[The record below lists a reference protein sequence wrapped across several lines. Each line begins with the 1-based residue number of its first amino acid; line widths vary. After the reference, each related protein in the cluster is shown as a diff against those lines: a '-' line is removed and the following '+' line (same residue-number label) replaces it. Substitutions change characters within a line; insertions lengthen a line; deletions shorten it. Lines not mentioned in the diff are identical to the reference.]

1 MEHIHRNINHLGT
14 FEVVIQQNTLPT
26 ADMILVVEVTN
37 KANRTYFHG
46 RSWKEMIE
54 RYGMEL
60 GTKLYFYLDGLYRET
75 FFHYKQ
81 RDDASSSDHEF
92 HDPRDSHRS
101 LFITH
106 PWSRSRRSDLVT
118 WLLCSMYIIT
128 WSLAC

>member
-26 ADMILVVEVTN
+26 VDMIFVVEVTN
-37 KANRTYFHG
+37 EANRTYFHG

-54 RYGMEL
+54 RYGMEP

-81 RDDASSSDHEF
+81 RDDASSSDNEF
-92 HDPRDSHRS
+92 HDPRDSKEVVVHN
-101 LFITH
+101 
-106 PWSRSRRSDLVT
+106 PPVESRRSDLVT
-118 WLLCSMYIIT
+118 WLLCTLYIMT